1 MAASVSACV
10 SSLFGELALQQ
21 LLQILRHPRRH
32 PVCLHPKRGLRP
44 VARHSKGVGL
54 PVCVPAQS
62 SCQVAICHASDK
74 SNSSR
79 LLLPFYHSPQ
89 RTDESNSASIGHKLQ
104 AESNGQ

>member
-21 LLQILRHPRRH
+21 FLQIPRHHGGVQFAFIPSA
-32 PVCLHPKRGLRP
+32 VLRP

-104 AESNGQ
+104 AESDGQ